1 VIRINLLPDAVRPQQ
16 TQGGQGWL
24 IALMAALAVEV
35 VAAFILYSFKQA
47 ELQTAKQENSR
58 IEERIKQAQAAV
70 QDHAEVTKKIE
81 ALRAREEA
89 IDKLQRGRLGPA
101 AMMVELSHLLT
112 KNRGPSV
119 TPERL
124 EEVQKET
131 PLAAYNQ
138 GWDPR
143 RLWLLE
149 FNEQDRVMRLKGLAR
164 DGEDVSELAR
174 RMNMSV
180 YFADVKLLPAKRNKA
195 DQAGIEW
202 VNFQLEAR
210 VRY

>member
-1 VIRINLLPDAVRPQQ
+1 MIRINLLPDAVRPQQ

-24 IALMAALAVEV
+24 IVLMAALAVEV

-47 ELQTAKQENSR
+47 ELKTQKQENAR

-70 QDHAEVTKKIE
+70 KDHAEVTSKVA
-81 ALRAREEA
+81 ALKAREEA

-119 TPERL
+119 TPEKL
-124 EEVQKET
+124 EQVQNES
-131 PLAAYNQ
+131 LGAYNQ

-149 FNEQDRVMRLKGLAR
+149 FKEQDRVMRLEGLAR

-174 RMNMSV
+174 RMNMSA
-180 YFADVKLLPAKRNKA
+180 YFADVRLLPAKRTKA